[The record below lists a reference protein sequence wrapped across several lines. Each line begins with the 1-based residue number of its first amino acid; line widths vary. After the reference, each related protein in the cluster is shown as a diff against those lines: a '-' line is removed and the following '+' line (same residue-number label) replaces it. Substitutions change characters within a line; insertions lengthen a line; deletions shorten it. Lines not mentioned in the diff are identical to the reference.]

1 MLTNMI
7 SDFIPNIPDTGQKRI
22 VIAGGGFGGLKAA
35 RKLAYN
41 NFQIVLLDKNNYHQ
55 FQPLFYQ
62 VATSGLEPAAIAF
75 PLRKVFQKKTNVHFR
90 MARIEEVHPEI
101 NEITT
106 SIGKLHYDYLILATG
121 VSTNYF
127 GMQQVKENSIPMKSI
142 SEAIY
147 LRNYILKNYEAALQ
161 QTVTSEI
168 EAFMTICVVGGG
180 PTGVELAGALAEMK
194 RYILPKDY
202 PELDFSLMKV
212 YLFEASGKL
221 LNGMSAQ
228 ASSKA
233 EKYLRRMGVN
243 IFPGTA
249 VKDYDGKTIT
259 LANGKKINSKTLVWA
274 AGVTGKP
281 IAGIPAELITRTNR
295 ILVDEVNLIL
305 GYPNIFAIGDICCMK
320 TVNYPNGHPQVAQVA
335 IQQARLVANN
345 IIRIEKNKPKRPFH
359 YINKGAMATIGRNL
373 AVADLP
379 GFRVHGFIAWILWL
393 FVHLMSLVGIKNRF
407 LIFINWVW
415 NYITFD
421 QSLRLLIKPK
431 IKH

>member
-1 MLTNMI
+1 MI
-7 SDFIPNIPDTGQKRI
+7 SDFIPNIPNTSQKRI
-22 VIAGGGFGGLKAA
+22 VIVGGGFGGLKAA
-35 RKLAYN
+35 RKLADN
-41 NFQIVLLDKNNYHQ
+41 NFQVVLLDKNNYHQ

-75 PLRKVFQKKTNVHFR
+75 PLRKVFQKKANVHFR
-90 MARIEEVHPEI
+90 MAKIEEVHPET

-127 GMQQVKENSIPMKSI
+127 GMQQVKENCVPMKSI

-147 LRNYILKNYEAALQ
+147 LRNYILKNYEAALR
-161 QTVTSEI
+161 QTVPSE
-168 EAFMTICVVGGG
+168 AGALMTVAVVGGG

-243 IFPGTA
+243 VFPDTA

-259 LANGKKINSKTLVWA
+259 LSNGEKINSKTLVWA

-281 IAGIPAELITRTNR
+281 IAGIPTELVTRANR
-295 ILVDEVNLIL
+295 ILVNDHNLVL
-305 GYPNIFAIGDICCMK
+305 GFPNIFAIGDLCCMR
-320 TVNYPNGHPQVAQVA
+320 TTDYPNGHPQVAQVA
-335 IQQARLVANN
+335 IQQARLVSRN
-345 IIRIEKNKPKRPFH
+345 IKRIEQNKPQVSFH
-359 YINKGAMATIGRNL
+359 YINKGAMATVGRNL

-379 GFRVHGFIAWILWL
+379 GFKMHGFIAWILWL